1 MDYINDNYTLIKKKF
16 PKIPE
21 DKINDYRF
29 INNKVI
35 NKQVKIFDYNK
46 FMTFESLDYFGEN
59 SIENNIPRN
68 GTTICIEDTEVLY
81 LNNKLYLNNVLTKKA
96 IILERKTAFLIQN
109 YLFDKIPQKKFEK
122 KYFSWFILETYNKG
136 DILFKENGKLEYV
149 YFIKEG
155 NVKLLTSKSML
166 ELEIMINEISK
177 KIIKIQNIYKNND
190 NENENHNLIYNNIK
204 SDYQELSE
212 HINKKEIIQL
222 FIVKEKEDL
231 GIISYAL
238 GLNNLYTGLVD
249 SITAKIYKID
259 IKYLTELFN
268 NEKNCFYELIDRVE
282 NKLKVFR
289 KRLFEINNAKLSMID
304 QKINEKK
311 SNIYD
316 EELEGNINILSFS
329 PNNKIDLN
337 FNKLKEIFTNKN
349 NNINIDNNKFYR
361 SSIFS

>member
-1 MDYINDNYTLIKKKF
+1 
-16 PKIPE
+16 
-21 DKINDYRF
+21 
-29 INNKVI
+29 
-35 NKQVKIFDYNK
+35 
-46 FMTFESLDYFGEN
+46 
-59 SIENNIPRN
+59 
-68 GTTICIEDTEVLY
+68 
-81 LNNKLYLNNVLTKKA
+81 
-96 IILERKTAFLIQN
+96 
-109 YLFDKIPQKKFEK
+109 
-122 KYFSWFILETYNKG
+122 
-136 DILFKENGKLEYV
+136 
-149 YFIKEG
+149 
-155 NVKLLTSKSML
+155 ML

-289 KRLFEINNAKLSMID
+289 KRLFEINNIKLSMID
-304 QKINEKK
+304 HKINEKK
-311 SNIYD
+311 V
-316 EELEGNINILSFS
+316 
-329 PNNKIDLN
+329 
-337 FNKLKEIFTNKN
+337 IFMTKN
-349 NNINIDNNKFYR
+349 
-361 SSIFS
+361 